1 MFATIRPAALS
12 GVRAF
17 STSRVAARD
26 IAKMTL
32 VGRIGANPELRDG
45 KNGQQYL
52 TYKVATTDKGRAP
65 KEGEEYQKPPTSWH
79 TIFAHGQA
87 AERLQFLEKGMQV
100 YVEADFSVKNVRDE
114 TTGQYNTQV
123 LATHDRLVV
132 LKKPSPREETAEE
145 QQQ

>member
-32 VGRIGANPELRDG
+32 VGRIGGVDLREG

-52 TYKVATTDKGRAP
+52 TYKVATTDKGRPP
-65 KEGEEYQKPPTSWH
+65 KDGEEYQKPPTSWH

-87 AERLQFLEKGMQV
+87 VDRLQFLEKGTHV
-100 YVEADFSVKNVRDE
+100 FVEADFSVKNVRDE
-114 TTGQYNTQV
+114 ATGAYSTQI

-132 LKKPSPREETAEE
+132 LKKPTAREDGAEE
-145 QQQ
+145 QQ